1 MNLKKVKI
9 WSLFPRSSFC
19 EIRFASE
26 GRMKM
31 ITIVSILHMHIC
43 LRAGMVR
50 WCEAARLIN
59 TVVIFYLPCIT
70 KLIAYD

>member
-31 ITIVSILHMHIC
+31 ITIVSYAYMFES
-43 LRAGMVR
+43 RDGSMV
-50 WCEAARLIN
+50 
-59 TVVIFYLPCIT
+59 
-70 KLIAYD
+70 